1 MNRKQQL
8 EYERLQNKIS
18 QVNKGV
24 SAAMIGNTVKTGL
37 LTQAGKTGELAP
49 FTKGYLKAFKGA
61 GVIGSVITTGYSVNK
76 VFDQAQTGGL
86 NEVFNNRDIYDA
98 TVGGIGL
105 AATGAVYFGLM
116 SNPVGWAI
124 GAGVLIYGTGTLIYD
139 HYNP

>member
-1 MNRKQQL
+1 MKKQQL

-24 SAAMIGNTVKTGL
+24 SAAMIGNTVKTEL
-37 LTQAGKTGELAP
+37 ITQAGKTGELAP

-76 VFDQAQTGGL
+76 VFDQVQTGGL

-116 SNPVGWAI
+116 SNYW
-124 GAGVLIYGTGTLIYD
+124 D
-139 HYNP
+139 KN